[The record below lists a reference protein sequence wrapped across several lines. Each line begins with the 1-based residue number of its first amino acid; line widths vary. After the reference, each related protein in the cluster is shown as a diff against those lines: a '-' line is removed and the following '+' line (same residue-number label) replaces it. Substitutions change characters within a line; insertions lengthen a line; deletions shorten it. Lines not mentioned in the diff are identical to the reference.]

1 MKSVMKRDYKCIY
14 KLTLKCSDD
23 STFWTS
29 TLSGIMKT
37 AAFLKLDGSILRRK
51 GGKYLLKWV
60 YYKELI
66 TGTDTDDDTL

>member
-1 MKSVMKRDYKCIY
+1 MKS
-14 KLTLKCSDD
+14 
-23 STFWTS
+23 
-29 TLSGIMKT
+29 

-51 GGKYLLKWV
+51 GGKYLLRWV